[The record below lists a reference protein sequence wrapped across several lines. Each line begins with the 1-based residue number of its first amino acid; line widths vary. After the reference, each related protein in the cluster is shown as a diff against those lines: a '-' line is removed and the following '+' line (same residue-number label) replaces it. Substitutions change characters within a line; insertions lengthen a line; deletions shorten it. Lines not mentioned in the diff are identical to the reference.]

1 MRSSTTAERPPVQTA
16 EEKPARARILSAA
29 FAAFTEHGF
38 AKASTLEI
46 ATRAMVSKREL
57 YALFGN
63 KQQMLITCIFER
75 AQRMRLPADWP
86 PLQDRRGL
94 DAALVAFGQV

>member
-1 MRSSTTAERPPVQTA
+1 PRASRRVLLRTREHILRYRQVPCDEATMRSSTTAERPPVQTA

-63 KQQMLITCIFER
+63 KQQMLITCISER
-75 AQRMRLPADWP
+75 
-86 PLQDRRGL
+86 G
-94 DAALVAFGQV
+94 